1 MVIADGHHLPA
12 ELVSIF
18 AKVKGREGVIL
29 TSDIAPVAGL
39 PPGRYECFS
48 TVRLGWQ
55 RQSANHHAHTNVLV
69 HRRSESTKRAVCGKS
84 VRPT

>member
-12 ELVSIF
+12 DLVSIF

-55 RQSANHHAHTNVLV
+55 R
-69 HRRSESTKRAVCGKS
+69 
-84 VRPT
+84 